1 MIGRFLE
8 RLFRGR
14 PTVIEGTGALEEG
27 AARSVEIGDTLAGTG
42 VELIL
47 CRVDGNI
54 SVLDTRCPHEG
65 GRIIAGELVE
75 GRYAVCPLHNYQFE
89 PATGKARH
97 VTCRKARTYRAR
109 ESGDTCE
116 VWL

>member
-1 MIGRFLE
+1 MAAVGDLLRRA
-8 RLFRGR
+8 RLRD
-14 PTVIEGTGALEEG
+14 
-27 AARSVEIGDTLAGTG
+27 S
-42 VELIL
+42 
-47 CRVDGNI
+47 
-54 SVLDTRCPHEG
+54 
-65 GRIIAGELVE
+65 GELVE